1 MRVGL
6 IGPPQSG
13 KSTLFTAIVQASGS
27 GVNMDRPDQPH
38 LAVVKVPDERLHW
51 LAELESSEKIIPAE
65 LEFLD
70 IPGMDL
76 SDESGR
82 NHARTFWP
90 AMRQSDM
97 LVHVVRGFESDTV
110 PAYRNRIDPDGDIG
124 ELLTEMLFA
133 DLDQVTARIAK
144 LEHAIRKP
152 TVHRDQQKKELELMT
167 KLAQGLEDEKPVSEI
182 ITSPEHQKLIRS
194 FALLSPKPAM
204 AVLNCSEDIAGD
216 PGPET
221 LGSLRCLQL
230 SAEIEKDVS
239 ELDEADRGEF
249 LADLGIAAP
258 ARDRMIRECYTGCTL
273 ISFLTVGPE
282 ESRAW
287 TIPAGTDAVTAAG
300 TIHSDIARGFIRAE
314 TVAYDDLKAAG
325 DMKAAKAAGRV
336 RLEGKTYIIQ
346 DGDVMH
352 FRFNV

>member
-13 KSTLFTAIVQASGS
+13 KSTLFSAIVQASGS
-27 GVNMDRPDQPH
+27 AVNVDRPDQPH
-38 LAVVKVPDERLHW
+38 LAVVKVPDERLGW
-51 LAELESSEKIIPAE
+51 LAELESSKKITPAE

-90 AMRQSDM
+90 AMRQCDM
-97 LVHVVRGFESDTV
+97 LVHVVRGFESQVV
-110 PAYRNRIDPDGDIG
+110 PTYRSRVDPDSDVG
-124 ELLTEMLFA
+124 ELLAEMLFA
-133 DLDQVTARIAK
+133 DLNQVTARVAK

-152 TVHRDQQKKELELMT
+152 TAQRDEQKRELELM
-167 KLAQGLEDEKPVSEI
+167 KLLAQGLEADRPISEVISTPAQEK
-182 ITSPEHQKLIRS
+182 HIRS
-194 FALLSPKPAM
+194 FALLSPKPAL
-204 AVLNCSEDIAGD
+204 AVLNCGEDQAGQA
-216 PGPET
+216 GPEN

-230 SAEIEKDVS
+230 SAEIEKEVS

-249 LADLGIAAP
+249 LSDLGITEP
-258 ARDRMIRECYTGCTL
+258 ARDRMIRECYTGCNL

-287 TIPAGTDAVTAAG
+287 TIPAGTDAVTAAS

-314 TVAYDDLKAAG
+314 TVAYNDLKAAG
-325 DMKAAKAAGRV
+325 DMKAAKAAGKV
-336 RLEGKTYIIQ
+336 RLEGKSYIIQ
-346 DGDVMH
+346 DGDVIY